1 MADLD
6 QQDRTEQPTPK
17 RLEEARRHGDIPR
30 SRDLS
35 TAAVSMAGAVSILL
49 AGGVASGRFYDM
61 MRTSFVIAPRQ
72 ALDEGYML
80 QALGEHSFHALLA
93 CAPIFGAIVLAAV
106 LAPLML
112 GGWSF
117 SVESFLPNFSRLSPE
132 AGFKRMFSSQA
143 AVELMKSLAKF
154 AVVALVA
161 VLVLRYDTKQLL
173 SLGTEPPMR
182 AAMHA
187 GKLCAQAFLALAAS
201 LLVIAA
207 IDAPYQLWQYGR
219 RMRMSRQEIRREMK
233 ESEGAPEIK
242 NRIRQ
247 AQQEMARRRM
257 MQEVPKADVVVTNP
271 THYAVAL
278 RYDEN
283 RMRAPIVVAKGAGE
297 IAARIREIAAEHK
310 VALFEAPPLARVLYR
325 SVDIGAE
332 IPSAL
337 YVAVAQVLTYIFQL
351 KAAMRGEAMMPERPS
366 VAVEEADSGLRMAD
380 S

>member
-1 MADLD
+1 MAENE

-49 AGGVASGRFYDM
+49 VGGTTAGRLSDM
-61 MRTSFVIAPRQ
+61 MRGSFSLAPRYS
-72 ALDEGYML
+72 LDEGYML
-80 QALGEHSFHALLA
+80 QALQQHSLQALLA

-117 SVESFLPNFSRLSPE
+117 SVESFMPNFSRLSPGT
-132 AGFKRMFSSQA
+132 GFKRMFSLQA
-143 AVELMKSLAKF
+143 AIELGKSLAKF
-154 AVVALVA
+154 GVVALVA
-161 VLVLRYDTKQLL
+161 ILMLRHDTAQLL

-182 AAMHA
+182 AAVHA
-187 GKLCAQAFLALAAS
+187 GKLCGQAFLALAAS
-201 LLVIAA
+201 LLIIAA
-207 IDAPYQLWQYGR
+207 IDAPYQLWQYSR
-219 RMRMSRQEIRREMK
+219 KMRMSREEIRREMK
-233 ESEGAPEIK
+233 ESEGSPEVK
-242 NRIRQ
+242 GRIRQ
-247 AQQEMARRRM
+247 AQQAMARRRM

-283 RMRAPIVVAKGAGE
+283 RMRAPVIVAKGADE
-297 IAARIREIAAEHK
+297 IAARIREIATENR
-310 VALFEAPPLARVLYR
+310 VPLFEAPPLARVLYR
-325 SVDIGAE
+325 SVDIGTEVPA
-332 IPSAL
+332 AL

-351 KAAMRGEAMMPERPS
+351 KAAKNGLAMMPDRPS
-366 VAVEEADSGLRMAD
+366 VEVMETK
-380 S
+380 